1 MPIFNRCLI
10 VSLLLLSTLLQSA
23 FAGPGHH
30 DAEEHSAEEAP
41 EGPHGG
47 RLLQQDDFAVEIS
60 IFESGVP
67 PEMRVFSYQAGTA
80 VPPEHVQLQVTLSRL
95 DGEQNV
101 LNFMPEDNYLLGN
114 TTIAEPHSYGV
125 SVSASY
131 QGKTFQ
137 WQYDS
142 FEGRVELSD
151 RMIQLSGLKTELAT
165 TRLLAQQVH
174 LFGVVAVDPSRQY
187 QVQSPY
193 TAQVQQ
199 VLVELG
205 QQVEQGQ
212 PLLKLFN
219 TTTLQAFTLTAPA
232 NGVITKWQV
241 NPGQVVGSESLLEI
255 VDFSRVFVELS
266 AFPSDLQQLKSGQ
279 RVTVFNLHR
288 AQSVQSTLSFIAPAM
303 TDGHIAR
310 ARAVIDNSNGLWRP
324 GMHVK
329 ADILVAEREVAIA
342 VRKSAIQS
350 FRDRPVVFA
359 RIGNTFEVRMPEF
372 GIEDDDYI
380 EVLSGLKPGTEY
392 ATDNS
397 YLLKADVE
405 KAGASHDH

>member
-1 MPIFNRCLI
+1 MPIVNRCLI
-10 VSLLLLSTLLQSA
+10 VSLLLLSTILQSA

-30 DAEEHSAEEAP
+30 DAEEHSAEEA
-41 EGPHGG
+41 
-47 RLLQQDDFAVEIS
+47 A
-60 IFESGVP
+60 
-67 PEMRVFSYQAGTA
+67 
-80 VPPEHVQLQVTLSRL
+80 
-95 DGEQNV
+95 
-101 LNFMPEDNYLLGN
+101 
-114 TTIAEPHSYGV
+114 
-125 SVSASY
+125 
-131 QGKTFQ
+131 
-137 WQYDS
+137 
-142 FEGRVELSD
+142 EGRVELSE
-151 RMIQLSGLKTELAT
+151 RMFKLSGLKTELAGK
-165 TRLLAQQVH
+165 RLLAQRVH
-174 LFGVVAVDPSRQY
+174 LFGVIAIDPARQY

-205 QQVEQGQ
+205 QQVKQGQ
-212 PLLKLFN
+212 ALLKLRN

-232 NGVITKWQV
+232 SGVITKWQV
-241 NPGQVVGSESLLEI
+241 HPGQVVGSESLLEI
-255 VDFSRVFVELS
+255 VDFSQVFVELS
-266 AFPSDLQQLKSGQ
+266 AFPSDLQQLKLGQ
-279 RVTVFNLHR
+279 KVDVFNLHHP
-288 AQSVQSTLSFIAPAM
+288 QSTQSSLSYIAPAM

-329 ADILVAEREVAIA
+329 ANILVAEREVAIA

-350 FRDRPVVFA
+350 FRDMPVVFA

-372 GIEDDDYI
+372 GFEDDDYI

-405 KAGASHDH
+405 KDGASHDH